1 MTMEV
6 LSEGLYAATAQ
17 LRRLLLSL
25 LFCSGLTE
33 AKSVPAILWDR
44 LYDDV
49 GNIEVGYGF

>member
-1 MTMEV
+1 MEV